1 MQTTMKFLSFLSRV
15 YGPVTP
21 QQMLERQLAQAQ
33 IARVQA
39 AAKVEE
45 WTAELNLQQAKI
57 ARISNELES

>member
-1 MQTTMKFLSFLSRV
+1 MQHVNKFFSFLSRV

-21 QQMLERQLAQAQ
+21 QQMLERQLEQAK

-45 WTAELNLQQAKI
+45 WTAELNLQQTKI
-57 ARISNELES
+57 ARINNELEN